1 MSALV
6 QLSASSQ
13 ASLTACVNEH
23 MNSSS
28 AWMSRYAEVFSADK
42 AITHAHALAVG
53 LKGTTKA
60 GEAFGGYIK
69 SVCPQ
74 IDVDTH
80 NALFLG
86 ANYHRIKVLADLSS
100 METELKRVAKLVEQ
114 EDKKQADED
123 NLNGVS
129 TIEAIE
135 AVHKAVKKARA
146 VPMVQTTKADT
157 SFLTLQADFEA
168 LKEQYLG
175 KVETPKES
183 EKALSTK

>member
-6 QLSASSQ
+6 VLSASSQ
-13 ASLTACVNEH
+13 AILTACVNDH

-28 AWMSRYAEVFSADK
+28 AWMTKYAEIFSADK

-69 SVCPQ
+69 SVCSK
-74 IDVDTH
+74 IDVDDL

-86 ANYHRIKVLADLSS
+86 ANYHRITVLADKDA
-100 METELKRVAKLVEQ
+100 MVAELKRVAKLVEQ
-114 EDKKQADED
+114 EDKDEADKN
-123 NLNGVS
+123 NLNG
-129 TIEAIE
+129 TATFEAIE
-135 AVHKAVKKARA
+135 AVQKAVAKARKL
-146 VPMVQTTKADT
+146 PMVQTTKADT
-157 SFLTLQADFEA
+157 AFLTLQADFDA

-175 KVETPKES
+175 KVETPMES
-183 EKALSTK
+183 EKELSTK

>member
-6 QLSASSQ
+6 ILSPLSQ
-13 ASLTACVNEH
+13 QAITAVVNDH

-53 LKGTTKA
+53 LKGPTKA
-60 GEAFGGYIK
+60 GEAFGGYIL

-74 IDVDTH
+74 IDVDTL

-86 ANYHRIKVLADLSS
+86 ANYHRIKVSPDLVA
-100 METELKRVAKLVEQ
+100 MELELKRVSDLVEQ
-114 EDKKQADED
+114 EDKKQAVQD

-129 TIEAIE
+129 TANALD
-135 AVHKAVKKARA
+135 AVLKAAVKARA
-146 VPMVQTTKADT
+146 VPMVKSTNGDK
-157 SFLTLQADFEA
+157 FLLSLIETVEA
-168 LKEQYLG
+168 LKVQYLG
-175 KVETPKES
+175 EVETSQES
-183 EKALSTK
+183 EKELSTK